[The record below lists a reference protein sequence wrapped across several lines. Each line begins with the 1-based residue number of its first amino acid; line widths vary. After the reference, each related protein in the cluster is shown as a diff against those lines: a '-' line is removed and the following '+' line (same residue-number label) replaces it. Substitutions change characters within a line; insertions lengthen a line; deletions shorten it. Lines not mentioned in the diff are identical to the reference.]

1 VAAIVGALI
10 TGFGAAALKHK
21 WDSEADQ
28 TRWLRERGSRDREQR
43 LDAFAGYLAAR
54 PDLNAAKSLANRS
67 VDPAAIVSTARLAAS
82 KLLVLL
88 SEGDQ
93 RDVVEKDLQ
102 KMVAW
107 VTAWAS
113 PSFTARTDVPSA
125 DPILDLARKLVAEPD
140 ERTRLS
146 KG

>member
-43 LDAFAGYLAAR
+43 LDAFAGYLA
-54 PDLNAAKSLANRS
+54 
-67 VDPAAIVSTARLAAS
+67 ARLAAS